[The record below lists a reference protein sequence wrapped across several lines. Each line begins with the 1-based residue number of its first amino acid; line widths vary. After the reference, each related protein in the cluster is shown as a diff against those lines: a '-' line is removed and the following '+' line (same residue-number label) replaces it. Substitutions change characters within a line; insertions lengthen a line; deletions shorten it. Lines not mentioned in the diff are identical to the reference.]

1 MASPSPIDN
10 PELYD
15 RLTLAG
21 VKSPGIVTLAGHDR
35 KINWDVKEGNAQSG
49 GTTTLKGIPPIA
61 FTATFSLV
69 IDPSQ
74 GLDENAEWDEFQK
87 VIDATVAGPT
97 PKAVDIYH
105 PDLARN
111 GIKSVCK
118 ATVGG
123 MKHDG
128 KGGQSVVVTFQEY
141 KPPKKK
147 GGSPSGSAA
156 KKPGTGADPNAA
168 ALAELDALTKRYRET
183 PWS

>member
-21 VKSPGIVTLAGHDR
+21 VKSPGVVTLAGHDR
-35 KINWDVKEGNAQSG
+35 KAEWDVKKGNAQSG
-49 GTTTLKGIPPIA
+49 GTTTLAAIPPIS

-74 GLDENAEWDEFQK
+74 GLDELAEWDEFQK
-87 VIDATVAGPT
+87 VIDATIAGPT

-111 GIKSVCK
+111 GIKSVVK
-118 ATVGG
+118 AVVGG
-123 MKHDG
+123 VKHDG

-156 KKPGTGADPNAA
+156 KKPGAGADPNAA
-168 ALAELDALTKRYRET
+168 ALAELDALTKKYKET